1 MGDHTGA
8 GHEQRIEELLCA
20 PPVVPADISA
30 FSSNTLFGQPGIYP
44 DGPDMEPASGVPLDE
59 SAALAVI
66 GRCLDPQHTDAART
80 TFLDGDVARRVP
92 EPPLR
97 AALVLLT
104 GGPASPVLDAFVA
117 GTTPVQQ
124 LGIGPAAG
132 RGRVVGPE
140 RDDPDPAR
148 RVLDERYG
156 AEHPAVIAPSLAHAL
171 CHHGQHA
178 GNAEEATLH
187 GLLAAVHTWLLATTP
202 ALGAL
207 RSELARR
214 QASLTITL
222 LNARAPGSWRA
233 SIRCP
238 EGPGAIPGG
247 NPALQGPDLWS
258 IPFTDRPLEQ
268 CDLHVPGP
276 VRQSLARLA
285 APTAPPVPETYD
297 DELGGWLTE
306 HLGEG
311 RWFGPVVRAS
321 AGSALGL
328 FGHR

>member
-1 MGDHTGA
+1 MGDDTRA
-8 GHEQRIEELLCA
+8 GLERQVDELLCA

-44 DGPDMEPASGVPLDE
+44 DGPEMVPASGAPLDE
-59 SAALAVI
+59 SAALEVI
-66 GRCLDPQHTDAART
+66 DRCLDPDHAEAART
-80 TFLDGDVARRVP
+80 AFGNGDTARRVP
-92 EPPLR
+92 EPALR

-104 GGPASPVLDAFVA
+104 GGPAAPVLDAFVA
-117 GTTPVQQ
+117 GATPVQQ
-124 LGIGPAAG
+124 LDIGPTEG
-132 RGRVVGPE
+132 RGRVVGQE

-148 RVLDERYG
+148 RVLDERYR
-156 AEHPAVIAPSLAHAL
+156 AEHPAVVAPSLAHAL
-171 CHHGQHA
+171 CHHGPLA

-202 ALGAL
+202 TLGAL

-222 LNARAPGSWRA
+222 LNARAPGSPRA

-268 CDLHVPGP
+268 CDLHVPEP
-276 VRQSLARLA
+276 VRRSIARLA
-285 APTAPPVPETYD
+285 ASSAPPVPSTYD
-297 DELGGWLTE
+297 DGLGTWLTE
-306 HLGEG
+306 HMGDG
-311 RWFGPVVRAS
+311 PWFGPLVRAS

-328 FGHR
+328 FGSR